1 MSKNNFTQRVDMKTS
16 APNLFRK
23 MQEMSRPTDDI
34 ELDAVIRE
42 LIKVLASQMNR
53 RAYCLSMHVE
63 SARKVGISDDRLH
76 LLNAWRDAP
85 CFTESERVA
94 LELTEAVT
102 EISRQGVPESLYDRV
117 RQHFSGEQYV
127 ALLATINAINAW
139 NRFMIGLAYTP
150 SLDS

>member
-1 MSKNNFTQRVDMKTS
+1 MKTS

-53 RAYCLSMHVE
+53 CAYCLSMHVE